1 MGMAESQDGKLRQ
14 EDSSQD
20 STAFMA
26 AHTLLAN
33 TTHMAKFTIDGVGGY
48 SLLLEVMGARVCI
61 SDHESN
67 LPCRTF
73 LIK

>member
-1 MGMAESQDGKLRQ
+1 MTFVLLLGQPACPGHAVLMGMAESQDGKLRQ
-14 EDSSQD
+14 EDTSQD

-48 SLLLEVMGARVCI
+48 SLLLEVMGA
-61 SDHESN
+61 
-67 LPCRTF
+67 
-73 LIK
+73 